1 MFVFFFSYPISL
13 IKNYFHSVLGVLG
26 IQKSKIQMDLIHD
39 CLGCENRHLLAR
51 VRKWNTA
58 SWPHSIWPQYLPV
71 AKVAI
76 YSLQMEDTA
85 DLGRGHKSFG
95 FYFFWGLQRGAQSA
109 FVFRVHK
116 FAIFDI
122 KICFVGSQ
130 KYCNLCV
137 YYGFV

>member
-1 MFVFFFSYPISL
+1 MFIFFFFTQ
-13 IKNYFHSVLGVLG
+13 FHSLKTIFILCWVCWA
-26 IQKSKIQMDLIHD
+26 SKKQDTMDLIHD

-58 SWPHSIWPQYLPV
+58 SWPHSVWPQHLPV

-76 YSLQMEDTA
+76 YSLRTEDTA
-85 DLGRGHKSFG
+85 GLGRGHKSCFG
-95 FYFFWGLQRGAQSA
+95 FYFFWDLHRGAQSA
-109 FVFRVHK
+109 FVFRVHR